1 MRRVED
7 DIGKS
12 QDLRLDAPAVIPKRY
27 FRLRSFKLYIRYQ
40 FNSRFTFMVNIAV
53 KTSAVCKGFGQ
64 GESRT
69 EVLKDVHFEARMG
82 ELLMLVGPSGCGK
95 TTLLSVIAGTLAVD
109 RGQVQVFDTPLHDL
123 DKQSVTQFR
132 AANIGF
138 IFQQYNLIPTL
149 NCVENVSVPLRIRG
163 EKAALAEKK
172 AAEMLETVGLGKRM
186 HHRPNMLSGGQQ
198 QRVAIARA
206 LVHEPKLI
214 ICDEP
219 TAALDSE
226 NGAKVMEILKNVAAK
241 LDRCVILVTHDNRIF
256 KYADRMTH
264 MEDGRIDH
272 TEEHQTTIA
281 SHN

>member
-1 MRRVED
+1 M
-7 DIGKS
+7 K
-12 QDLRLDAPAVIPKRY
+12 
-27 FRLRSFKLYIRYQ
+27 
-40 FNSRFTFMVNIAV
+40 NIAV
-53 KTSAVCKGFGQ
+53 KTNTVCKGFGV

-69 EVLKDVHFEARMG
+69 EVLKEVNFEARLG

-95 TTLLSVIAGTLAVD
+95 TTLLSVIAGTLRVD
-109 RGQVQVFDTPLHDL
+109 RGEVEVFDSPLHRL
-123 DKQSVTQFR
+123 DKQAVTKFR
-132 AANIGF
+132 ANNIGF

-149 NCVENVSVPLRIRG
+149 NCIENVSVPLRIQG
-163 EKAALAEKK
+163 QTAVVAEKK
-172 AAEMLETVGLGKRM
+172 AAEALETVGLGKRM

-206 LVHEPKLI
+206 LVHDPRLI

-226 NGAKVMEILKNVAAK
+226 NGQKVMEILKNVAASP
-241 LDRCVILVTHDNRIF
+241 DRCVIIVTHDNRIF

-272 TEEHQTTIA
+272 TETSQAAIA
-281 SHN
+281 RHN

>member
-1 MRRVED
+1 MKD
-7 DIGKS
+7 
-12 QDLRLDAPAVIPKRY
+12 
-27 FRLRSFKLYIRYQ
+27 
-40 FNSRFTFMVNIAV
+40 IAV
-53 KTSAVCKGFGQ
+53 KTNTVCKGFGQ
-64 GESRT
+64 GETRT
-69 EVLKDVHFEARMG
+69 EVLKEINFEARMG

-95 TTLLSVIAGTLAVD
+95 TTLLSVIAGTLGVD
-109 RGQVQVFDTPLHDL
+109 RGEVEVFNSPLHNL
-123 DKQSVTQFR
+123 DKQAVTRFR

-149 NCVENVSVPLRIRG
+149 NCVENVSVPLRIQG
-163 EKAALAEKK
+163 QPAAVAEKK
-172 AAEMLETVGLGKRM
+172 AAEMLETVGLGTRM

-206 LVHEPKLI
+206 LVHDPKLI

-241 LDRCVILVTHDNRIF
+241 PDRCVIIVTHDNRIF

-272 TEEHQTTIA
+272 TEDQPTTSNV